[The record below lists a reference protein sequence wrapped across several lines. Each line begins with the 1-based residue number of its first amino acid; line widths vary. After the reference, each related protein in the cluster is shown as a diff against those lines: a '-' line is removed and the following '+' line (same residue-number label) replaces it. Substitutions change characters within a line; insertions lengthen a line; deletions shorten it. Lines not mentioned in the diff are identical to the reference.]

1 MSRLTLNQSN
11 INIIENEL
19 ILSVSQRTRKS
30 RSLETNISDKH

>member
-11 INIIENEL
+11 VNIIENEL

-30 RSLETNISDKH
+30 RSLETNIWDKH